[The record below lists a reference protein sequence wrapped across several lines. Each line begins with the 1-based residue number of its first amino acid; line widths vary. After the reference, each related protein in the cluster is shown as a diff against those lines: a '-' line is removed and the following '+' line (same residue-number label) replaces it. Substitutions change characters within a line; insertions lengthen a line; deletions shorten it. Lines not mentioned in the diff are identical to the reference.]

1 MLMILLL
8 HKNCYT
14 LNLLVYWSLV
24 NLTFR
29 VSLLFF
35 LIVYK
40 QIDKENSNK

>member
-1 MLMILLL
+1 L